1 MAPPTVILDNGAHSM
16 KVGIASDGAS
26 PKYVVNDGTSKSI
39 NNLFLQT
46 GAQRHRSWKSR
57 QTTLCRRSDG

>member
-26 PKYVVNDGTSKSI
+26 PRYVVDDGTSKSI

-46 GAQRHRSWKSR
+46 GAQRHRSRKSR
-57 QTTLCRRSDG
+57 